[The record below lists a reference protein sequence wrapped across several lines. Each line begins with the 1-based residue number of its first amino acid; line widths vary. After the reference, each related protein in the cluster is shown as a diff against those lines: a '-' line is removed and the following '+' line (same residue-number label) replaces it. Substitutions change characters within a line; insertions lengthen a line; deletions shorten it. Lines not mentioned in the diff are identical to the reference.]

1 MLNQTQ
7 VQGINE
13 TTAKLVEQEKLNN
26 PQIEEKQK
34 EEIQKPSYWKPN
46 LTNYSFEGRN
56 VGSSIGFAI
65 GVAYAFKVKSGFWKG
80 WGYSILGSIVL
91 GGVGYGVGMAKK
103 KKNG

>member
-7 VQGINE
+7 LQGINE
-13 TTAKLVEQEKLNN
+13 TTTKLVEQEKLA
-26 PQIEEKQK
+26 QKEKEKQ
-34 EEIQKPSYWKPN
+34 EVVKPSYFKPN
-46 LTNYSFEGRN
+46 LINYSFEGRN

-80 WGYSILGSIVL
+80 WGYAILGSIVL

-103 KKNG
+103 KKNDQ